1 MSYSESLN
9 EVLNCIPVADETKIQ
24 WGKLEKTL
32 LGLLLRDMSKIQQ
45 NPEHH
50 AEGDVYCH
58 TKCVCEELIKLPD
71 YRESSEEDKVVLFLS
86 ALLHDI
92 GKIKCTKIEDGKIV
106 APGHASKSALMA
118 REILW
123 RDFGLCG
130 SEEKQ
135 QLRESICFLI
145 KYHSFSPHIIKEKNP
160 EYKIFRVASAGR
172 LAKGF
177 NLKKLCILSDADVL
191 GRECYDKEDYL
202 ERNEYCKM
210 IAEELGCFENP
221 YSFRNEFSQRAYF
234 LKKTTWRDQEM
245 FNDTWGRVIMLSGLP
260 GTGKDTWIS
269 ENYPDLPMVSLDEIR
284 KQLKVLPTD
293 NQGKVISVAQGMVKE
308 YLRNKQPFVWN
319 ATDITESTR
328 GKWIS
333 LFEQYG
339 AGVEIVFLETEWEEQ
354 LRRNANRKDVVP
366 SGKIEDMLSKLEI
379 PQPFESEK
387 VRWEIT

>member
-1 MSYSESLN
+1 MSYSEIFN
-9 EVLNCIPVADETKIQ
+9 EVLDCIPVADEKEIC
-24 WGKLEKTL
+24 WEKLEKTQ
-32 LGLLLRDMSKIQQ
+32 LGSLLRDMSKIEQ

-50 AEGDVYCH
+50 AEGDVYRH
-58 TKCVCEELIKLPD
+58 TKCVCEELIKMPE
-71 YRESSEEDKVVLFLS
+71 YRESSKEDKIILFLS

-92 GKIKCTKIEDGKIV
+92 GKIRCTKIEDGKIV

-123 RDFGLCG
+123 KDFGLCG
-130 SEEKQ
+130 SDDKQ

-145 KYHSFSPHIIKEKNP
+145 KYHSFPPHAIKEKNP
-160 EYKIFRVASAGR
+160 EYKILRVASAGR
-172 LAKGF
+172 LATGF

-210 IAEELGCFENP
+210 LAEELECFEKN
-221 YSFRNEFSQRAYF
+221 YSFKNDFSQRAYF
-234 LKKTTWRDQEM
+234 LKKTAWRDQEM
-245 FNDTWGRVIMLSGLP
+245 FNDTWGKVIMLSGLP

-269 ENYPDLPMVSLDEIR
+269 ENYPHLPMVSLDEIR
-284 KQLKVLPTD
+284 KQLKVLPAD
-293 NQGKVISVAQGMVKE
+293 NQGKVISAAQETVKE
-308 YLRNKQPFVWN
+308 YLRNKQSFVWN
-319 ATDITESTR
+319 ATDITEVTR

-339 AGVEIVFLETEWEEQ
+339 AGVEVVFLETEWEEQ

-366 SGKIEDMLSKLEI
+366 AGKIEDMLSKLEI